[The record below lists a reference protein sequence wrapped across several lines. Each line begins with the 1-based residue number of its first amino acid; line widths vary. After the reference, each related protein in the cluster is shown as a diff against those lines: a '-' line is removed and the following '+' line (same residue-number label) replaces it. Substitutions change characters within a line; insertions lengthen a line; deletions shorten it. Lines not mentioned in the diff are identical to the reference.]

1 MASVNEKIY
10 NRLKGK
16 VSSKHLEN
24 IIGGSL
30 YRGLINYYQY
40 IDIKKIDFAD
50 LLIKCLGNNAIF
62 NKSVQNFILLNV
74 LTPILVENIAK
85 ILKVP
90 FVNDFVAR
98 EEIAKRHPSK

>member
-10 NRLKGK
+10 RRLKGK

-30 YRGLINYYQY
+30 YRGLINYHQY
-40 IDIKKIDFAD
+40 IGINKIDFAD

-62 NKSVQNFILLNV
+62 NKSVQNFILFNV
-74 LTPILVENIAK
+74 LNPIVVENIAK
-85 ILKVP
+85 IFSRPVMTNYTP
-90 FVNDFVAR
+90 FDSPCRV
-98 EEIAKRHPSK
+98 